1 MTVANRIRIDLGTWN
16 AVINGG
22 LTDPVNIGN
31 IDHNANEADI
41 SAELQENITACI
53 TSLTDAGY
61 QPVDLG
67 SVTPPTQPPSET
79 PPTADELTRDAEV
92 NTAFNTVMD
101 AEIARITDLVNTE
114 YDLIK
119 TTAELFLLKFDI
131 KHLRQRAS

>member
-1 MTVANRIRIDLGTWN
+1 MTVANRIRIDSGTWN

-31 IDHNANEADI
+31 IDHTANEADI
-41 SAELQENITACI
+41 SAELQEDITACI
-53 TSLTDAGY
+53 TTLTDAGY

-67 SVTPPTQPPSET
+67 SVTPPTSPPPET

-92 NTAFNTVMD
+92 NTAFNTVID
-101 AEIARITDLVNTE
+101 AEIARLDALVLIE

-119 TTAELFLLKFDI
+119 TTTEAYLRKFDI
-131 KHLRQRAS
+131 KHLRQRAG